1 MHRMALI
8 SSTLM
13 QSRSQFTDWKG
24 FIMRVLSQRRASF
37 RTPKFSFLSYIWSV
51 LMVRKQRTRLRE
63 LDKHM
68 LRDIGLSRDEVLK
81 ESQRPMWDVPSNWR
95 HCSPPVQMARKV
107 TRSPIGSLCRR
118 LSPHPGGGR
127 QIDKRL
133 RRKPAS
139 APKGAQIDPIRPIS
153 VRF

>member
-1 MHRMALI
+1 
-8 SSTLM
+8 
-13 QSRSQFTDWKG
+13 
-24 FIMRVLSQRRASF
+24 MRVLSQRRASF

-95 HCSPPVQMARKV
+95 H
-107 TRSPIGSLCRR
+107 
-118 LSPHPGGGR
+118 
-127 QIDKRL
+127 
-133 RRKPAS
+133 
-139 APKGAQIDPIRPIS
+139 
-153 VRF
+153 